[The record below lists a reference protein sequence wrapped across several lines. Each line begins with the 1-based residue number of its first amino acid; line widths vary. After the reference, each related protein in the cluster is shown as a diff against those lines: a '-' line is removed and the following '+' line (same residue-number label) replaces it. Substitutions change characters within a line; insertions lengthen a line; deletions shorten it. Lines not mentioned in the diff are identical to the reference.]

1 MLKSYK
7 EAQIESPYAAENGEC
22 GMSTCREKML
32 DLMVKQDIF
41 VYFYIDYEA
50 NEWHLEE
57 NPALPEFVMS
67 DNDNPIEDILKS
79 GRVAEEDRERFQLFA
94 NMLSDGSALVGKENE
109 LIKTQIRLRYRNDTA
124 VWYEINIYLK
134 KVDYS
139 KRMIITGTFHRMTEK
154 EIQAKD
160 ILNLHTNDRSPALF
174 SNMAKKHIEENPD
187 KNFAYIQFDVVGF
200 KFINDKYGEEVGNEL
215 LSHFQEVL
223 SVYCN
228 DEQIFTRLGADVF
241 MLVISYDEVTDIY
254 SFIRGLEAG
263 LSGFRGIRYSFVFGV
278 YLVKDRTLP
287 PRTMSDSAAIARVA
301 IKGNALENIGF
312 FNQDVKSHLK
322 TRRSIE
328 DRMKSALENG
338 EFVMYLQPKYSIS
351 NTHIIGAEALVR
363 WIDPEKGLIPP
374 NDFVPVFEK
383 NGFIVKIDE
392 YIWECACKQIK
403 KWIDQGLPPIPI
415 SVNVSR
421 VHLADTHFVDRLNE
435 LIGRYNIPKELLEL
449 EITETADNINAN
461 EMIQLAKDSGFRLL
475 MDDFGSG
482 YSSLNTLKSTPFDV
496 LKIDRS
502 FLSESMESNRGQ
514 KIISHTIAMSKD
526 IGLDLIA
533 EGVETKEQADFL
545 FNCGCNAAQG
555 FLYSRPVPVDMFEK
569 LIVL

>member
-1 MLKSYK
+1 M
-7 EAQIESPYAAENGEC
+7 N
-22 GMSTCREKML
+22 TCRERML
-32 DLMVKQDIF
+32 ELMLKQDIF

-50 NEWHLEE
+50 NQWHLEE

-67 DNDNPIEDILKS
+67 TDENPIDDIIKND
-79 GRVAEEDRERFQLFA
+79 RVIEEDRDRFRLFA
-94 NMLSDGSALVGKENE
+94 NMLRDGSTLVDKENE
-109 LIKTQIRLRYRNDTA
+109 LIKTQLRLKYRDRDA
-124 VWYEINIYLK
+124 VWYEIDIFPK

-139 KRMIITGTFHRMTEK
+139 SRMIITGTFHRMSEK
-154 EIQAKD
+154 EIQTRD
-160 ILNLHTNDRSPALF
+160 IINFHTNDRSPALF
-174 SNMAKKHIEENPD
+174 TNMSQKLLQENPD
-187 KNFAYIQFDVVGF
+187 KKFAYIQFDVVGF
-200 KFINDKYGEEVGNEL
+200 KFINDKYGETVGNEL
-215 LSHFQEVL
+215 LSHFYEVL
-223 SVYCN
+223 EIYCN
-228 DEQIFTRLGADVF
+228 DEQVFTRLSADVF
-241 MLVISYDEVTDIY
+241 MLLITYDEISDIY
-254 SFIRGLEAG
+254 SFIRGLEAN
-263 LSGFRGIRYSFVFGV
+263 LSGFRGIRYNFVFGV

-287 PRTMSDSAAIARVA
+287 PRTMGDSAAIARIN

-312 FNQDVKSHLK
+312 FNQEVKSDMK
-322 TRRSIE
+322 KQRTIE
-328 DRMKSALENG
+328 ERMKSALENG

-363 WIDPEKGLIPP
+363 WIDPENGLVPP
-374 NDFVPVFEK
+374 NDFIPVFEK
-383 NGFIVKIDE
+383 NGFVVKIDE
-392 YIWECACKQIK
+392 YIWECACKQIR

-421 VHLADTHFVDRLNE
+421 VHLTNPNFVDHLNE
-435 LIGRYNIPKELLEL
+435 LVNKYGISKELLEL
-449 EITETADNINAN
+449 EITETAENINSN
-461 EMIQLAKDSGFRLL
+461 EMIQLAKNSGFRLL

-502 FLSESMESNRGQ
+502 FFSESMESNRGQ

-526 IGLDLIA
+526 IGLELIA

-545 FNCGCNAAQG
+545 YDCGCNAAQG

>member
-1 MLKSYK
+1 M
-7 EAQIESPYAAENGEC
+7 NN
-22 GMSTCREKML
+22 CRERML
-32 DLMVKQDIF
+32 ELMVKQDIF

-50 NEWHLEE
+50 NQWHLEE

-67 DNDNPIEDILKS
+67 PDENPIDDIIKN
-79 GRVAEEDRERFQLFA
+79 GRVIEEDRERFRLFA
-94 NMLSDGSALVGKENE
+94 DMLRDGSTLVDKENE
-109 LIKTQIRLRYRNDTA
+109 LIKTQLRLKYRDQDA
-124 VWYEINIYLK
+124 VWYEINIYPK

-139 KRMIITGTFHRMTEK
+139 SRMIVTGTFHRMSEK
-154 EIQAKD
+154 EIQTRD
-160 ILNLHTNDRSPALF
+160 IINFHTNDRSPALF
-174 SNMAKKHIEENPD
+174 TNLSQKLMQENPD
-187 KNFAYIQFDVVGF
+187 KKFAYIQFDVVGF
-200 KFINDKYGEEVGNEL
+200 KFINDKYGESVGNEL
-215 LSHFQEVL
+215 LSHFYEVL
-223 SVYCN
+223 DIYCN
-228 DEQIFTRLGADVF
+228 DEQVFTRLSADVF
-241 MLVISYDEVTDIY
+241 MLIITYDEISDIY
-254 SFIRGLEAG
+254 SFIRGLEAS
-263 LSGFRGIRYSFVFGV
+263 LSGFRGIRYTFVFGV

-287 PRTMSDSAAIARVA
+287 PRTMGDSAAIARIN

-312 FNQDVKSHLK
+312 FNQEVKSDMK
-322 TRRSIE
+322 KQRTIE
-328 DRMKSALENG
+328 ERMKFALENG

-374 NDFVPVFEK
+374 NDFIPVFEK
-383 NGFIVKIDE
+383 NGFVVKIDE

-421 VHLADTHFVDRLNE
+421 VHLTNPNFVDRLNE
-435 LIGRYNIPKELLEL
+435 LVSKYDIPKELLEL
-449 EITETADNINAN
+449 EITETAENINSN
-461 EMIQLAKDSGFRLL
+461 EMIQLAKNSGFRLL

-526 IGLDLIA
+526 IGLELIA

-545 FNCGCNAAQG
+545 YDCGCNVAQG